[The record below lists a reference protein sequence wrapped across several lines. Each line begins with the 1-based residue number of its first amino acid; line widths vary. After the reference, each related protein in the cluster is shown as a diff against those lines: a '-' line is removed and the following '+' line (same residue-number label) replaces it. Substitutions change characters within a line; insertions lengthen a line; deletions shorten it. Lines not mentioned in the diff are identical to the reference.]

1 MDVGTVIMS
10 GLRRE
15 PVLDAMRAVTENFDP
30 DVRGTLAVPD
40 YENPFVSTQVLRV
53 VLSYIDYINRTVWH
67 KAWRRRRR
75 SDRRA
80 ATVSK
85 FPPGEPDQRLA
96 NQAWNIST
104 FQRYGLRS

>member
-1 MDVGTVIMS
+1 MVIMS

-15 PVLDAMRAVTENFDP
+15 PVLDAMRAVMENFDP

-40 YENPFVSTQVLRV
+40 YKNPFVSLQVPRV
-53 VLSYIDYINRTVWH
+53 VLSYIDYIPRAVLQ
-67 KAWRRRRR
+67 KAQRRRRR
-75 SDRRA
+75 SGRQA
-80 ATVSK
+80 AIVSK
-85 FPPGEPDQRLA
+85 FLPGGPDQRLA